1 MSQETARLLR
11 SLYVTI
17 FLISTSFGAVTFLLP
32 VFAKELGASY
42 VALGVIGAVGSATYT
57 VMTLVSG
64 ALLDRFNRVRLYL
77 ASSIFGT
84 IVVLLFS
91 AVTRVNDLMMVRG
104 MMGIVSAAFW
114 VTAST
119 LVADTSPPEALTR
132 SIGRYNISWIAGFT
146 AGPFIG
152 GLISDLLGFPIFFL
166 ILAAL
171 IAVGVVVIWTE
182 LPAKMGSGEGAV
194 RRGFDLSALK
204 GLYPA
209 YLTILPYSLILG
221 IYMAILP
228 GQMRVLGITS
238 SIIGF
243 LLTMTNGV
251 RGLIFF
257 HVERFVGWG
266 ERRSLYLASC
276 LMSAAL
282 FAVAFSRDMPSF
294 LAPLAMFG
302 LAGGI
307 ITPLIQNSI
316 ARRSPRHA
324 LGTVMGVHES
334 IYGIGMCIGPLMGGA
349 IAETF
354 QPVTLY
360 LSLALLSLVIL
371 PLSRGFGVEAQQGPT
386 G

>member
-1 MSQETARLLR
+1 MSQDTARLLR

-152 GLISDLLGFPIFFL
+152 GLISDLLGFPILFL

-182 LPAKMGSGEGAV
+182 LPAKMGSGDGAV

-204 GLYPA
+204 GLYTS

-251 RGLIFF
+251 RGLTFF

-266 ERRSLYLASC
+266 ERRSLCLASW

-294 LAPLAMFG
+294 LAPLVMFG

-334 IYGIGMCIGPLMGGA
+334 IYGIGMCVGPLLGGA
-349 IAETF
+349 IAEAF
-354 QPVTLY
+354 RPVTLY